1 LVELWQTNQKFFV
14 LINCQ
19 GLGYEIQILESF
31 FLKLKT
37 NQISNKKITL
47 WLKHIKKEDSD
58 LLFGFT
64 SKEQK
69 NFFIEILSIRGVGSQ
84 IGMGI
89 LNKFSISEVINAI
102 KTQNKKLICSVPG
115 IGQKMSDRLILEL
128 KNKFKSELQFEEE
141 KAKDEFEIKDPE
153 INKMMQDLKLT
164 LQSLNYKNKEINTIM
179 PIIKESTLLAKKE
192 KNLSFEN
199 LLKIAKNNLD
209 KDSSNIGRW
218 RSIIN
223 KLKINFMSL
232 DTAEK
237 QKLIETHQVHSTD
250 TGSVEVQVAMLSKR
264 ISKLSDHLQG
274 NIHDFASRQ
283 GLLKMIGKRKRL
295 LSYIKDKNVQRYQE
309 LVKKIG
315 IRGWSQLM
323 KKKQSKKKTQ
333 N

>member
-1 LVELWQTNQKFFV
+1 LISWINGELVELWQTNQKFFV

-89 LNKFSISEVINAI
+89 LNKFSIGEVINAI

-128 KNKFKSELQFEEE
+128 KNKFKSEIQFEEE
-141 KAKDEFEIKDPE
+141 KANDEFEIKDPE
-153 INKMMQDLKLT
+153 IKKMIEDLQLT
-164 LQSLNYKNKEINTIM
+164 LQSLNYKNKEIKTIL
-179 PIIKESTLLAKKE
+179 PIIINEVDFLEKKE
-192 KNLSFEN
+192 NNLSFEN
-199 LLKIAKNNLD
+199 LLKLAMNYLD
-209 KDSSNIGRW
+209 KESSNI
-218 RSIIN
+218 
-223 KLKINFMSL
+223 
-232 DTAEK
+232 
-237 QKLIETHQVHSTD
+237 
-250 TGSVEVQVAMLSKR
+250 
-264 ISKLSDHLQG
+264 
-274 NIHDFASRQ
+274 AS
-283 GLLKMIGKRKRL
+283 
-295 LSYIKDKNVQRYQE
+295 
-309 LVKKIG
+309 
-315 IRGWSQLM
+315 
-323 KKKQSKKKTQ
+323 
-333 N
+333 

>member
-1 LVELWQTNQKFFV
+1 MISWINGELVELWQTNQKFFV

-89 LNKFSISEVINAI
+89 LNKFSIGEVINAI

-128 KNKFKSELQFEEE
+128 KNKFKSEIQFEEE

-153 INKMMQDLKLT
+153 INKMIEDLQLT
-164 LQSLNYKNKEINTIM
+164 LQSLNYKNKEIKTIL
-179 PIIKESTLLAKKE
+179 PIIVNEVDFLAKKE
-192 KNLSFEN
+192 SNLSFEN
-199 LLKIAKNNLD
+199 LLKLAMNYLD
-209 KDSSNIGRW
+209 KESSNI
-218 RSIIN
+218 
-223 KLKINFMSL
+223 
-232 DTAEK
+232 
-237 QKLIETHQVHSTD
+237 
-250 TGSVEVQVAMLSKR
+250 
-264 ISKLSDHLQG
+264 
-274 NIHDFASRQ
+274 AS
-283 GLLKMIGKRKRL
+283 
-295 LSYIKDKNVQRYQE
+295 
-309 LVKKIG
+309 
-315 IRGWSQLM
+315 
-323 KKKQSKKKTQ
+323 
-333 N
+333 